1 MEVPSSKE
9 AQQYGHVEDPGV
21 WNGVGVGG
29 GVGVGLGFAEEV
41 SLRRR

>member
-29 GVGVGLGFAEEV
+29 GVGVGYAEEV